1 MPNTRRRGTRRRFQ
15 FTLDLSERDE
25 LVRRFIADNSNASE
39 AVRNLIADYMSGK
52 LWYADDVVREFQ
64 RSLST
69 ATITTAPQVRQ
80 DRTAES
86 GGGGQLDPN
95 DEYVKRLAGALK
107 QGRR

>member
-15 FTLDLSERDE
+15 FSLDLSERDE

-69 ATITTAPQVRQ
+69 STITTAPQGSA
-80 DRTAES
+80 RTAES
-86 GGGGQLDPN
+86 GGGGQVDPN